1 MDRTLTFYHAP
12 NTRSSGIRVLL
23 EELKAPHVMHVL
35 DRAKN
40 EHRQTPFLEIN
51 PLGKVPAITYAGHVV
66 TEQPAI
72 ILFLADLFPAAGLA
86 PAVDDPLRGPYLRW
100 MFLYGSVFEPAIIDF
115 ALKRD
120 PGPLAMSPYGSY
132 EAVIDL
138 LEAQLR
144 PGPWLLGDRFTAADV
159 LWGTALT
166 WTMMFKVVPERP
178 VFLEYAKRLRA
189 RPAYI
194 HATAADQALAS
205 EQEAAAG

>member
-72 ILFLADLFPAAGLA
+72 ILFLADLF
-86 PAVDDPLRGPYLRW
+86 PYLRW